1 MAERKLTDLE
11 LERQLAGDL
20 PEARFSEATAADHA
34 RLGELRAESEAFM
47 RSVDVDMEVKRIH
60 QRVER
65 MTPDTRPGRGSWL
78 RWFIPVSALAAA
90 AAVILVVI
98 RRGDEGTEG
107 GLGDTQV
114 KGDEIS
120 LVVHRASDGGSTRL
134 STGDAV
140 HAGDRI
146 RFEINAGKP
155 GFVAI
160 IGIDGTG
167 QPTIYHPD
175 RGTTPVAFDPKE
187 HLLPG
192 AIELDATPGDEKFFA
207 VYGERPFAFDVVVPA
222 LATGTSLPPGV
233 SKAEVVLQKK

>member
-1 MAERKLTDLE
+1 MADRKLTDIE
-11 LERQLAGDL
+11 LERHLAGDL
-20 PEARFSEATAADHA
+20 PAARFSEATQADQA
-34 RLGELRAESEAFM
+34 RLGELRAESEAFL

-60 QRVER
+60 QRALR
-65 MTPDTRPGRGSWL
+65 MTPEKRSWL

-98 RRGDEGTEG
+98 RRGNEDTGAG
-107 GLGDTQV
+107 RGDDIQV

-120 LVVHRASDGGSTRL
+120 LVVHRASGDGSTRL
-134 STGDAV
+134 VTGDAV
-140 HAGDRI
+140 AAGDRI

-167 QPTIYHPD
+167 RPTIYHPD
-175 RGTTPVAFDPKE
+175 QGTAPVAFDPAT
-187 HLLPG
+187 HVLPG

-207 VYGERPFAFDVVVPA
+207 IYGERPFAFDVVVPA
-222 LATGTSLPPGV
+222 LATGTALPPGL
-233 SKAEVVLQKK
+233 SKAEVVLHKK

>member
-1 MAERKLTDLE
+1 MAERKLTDIE
-11 LERQLAGDL
+11 LERHLAGDL
-20 PEARFSEATAADHA
+20 PEARFSEATQADQA

-47 RSVDVDMEVKRIH
+47 RSVDVDLEVKRIH
-60 QRVER
+60 QRALR
-65 MTPDTRPGRGSWL
+65 MTPEKRSWL

-90 AAVILVVI
+90 AAVVLVVI
-98 RRGDEGTEG
+98 RRGNDGPG
-107 GLGDTQV
+107 PGIGDDTQV
-114 KGDEIS
+114 KGSEIS
-120 LVVHRASDGGSTRL
+120 LVVHRASGDGSTRL
-134 STGDAV
+134 ATGDAV
-140 HAGDRI
+140 HPGDRI

-155 GFVAI
+155 GFVAV

-175 RGTTPVAFDPKE
+175 HGTAPVAFDPKE

-207 VYGERPFAFDVVVPA
+207 IYGERPFAFDVVVPA
-222 LATGTSLPPGV
+222 LATGTSLPTGL

>member
-1 MAERKLTDLE
+1 MAERKLTDIE
-11 LERQLAGDL
+11 LERHLAGDL
-20 PEARFSEATAADHA
+20 PDARFSEATQADHA
-34 RLGELRAESEAFM
+34 RLGELRAEAEAFM

-60 QRVER
+60 QRALR
-65 MTPDTRPGRGSWL
+65 MTPEKRSWL
-78 RWFIPVSALAAA
+78 RWFIPISALAAT

-98 RRGDEGTEG
+98 RRGDDGTRPDIG
-107 GLGDTQV
+107 DDTQV
-114 KGDEIS
+114 KGNEIS
-120 LVVHRASDGGSTRL
+120 LVVHRASGDSSTRL

-175 RGTTPVAFDPKE
+175 HGTAPVAFDPKE

-192 AIELDATPGDEKFFA
+192 AIELDATPGDEKFYA
-207 VYGERPFAFDVVVPA
+207 VWGERPFAFDVVVPA
-222 LATGTSLPPGV
+222 LATGTALPTGV
-233 SKAEVVLQKK
+233 SRAEVVLQKR

>member
-11 LERQLAGDL
+11 LERHLAGDL
-20 PEARFSEATAADHA
+20 AAARFSEATAADQA
-34 RLGELRAESEAFM
+34 RLGELRAEAEAFM

-65 MTPDTRPGRGSWL
+65 MTPEKRSWL
-78 RWFIPVSALAAA
+78 RWFVPVSALAAA

-98 RRGDEGTEG
+98 RRGNDSTG
-107 GLGDTQV
+107 GPAGDDIQV
-114 KGDEIS
+114 KGDDIA
-120 LVVHRASDGGSTRL
+120 LVVHRATGDGSTRL
-134 STGDAV
+134 VTGDAV
-140 HAGDRI
+140 HPGDRI
-146 RFEINAGKP
+146 RFEIDAGKP

-175 RGTTPVAFDPKE
+175 HGTAPVAFDPTE
-187 HLLPG
+187 HVLPG

-207 VYGERPFAFDVVVPA
+207 VYGQRPFAFDVVVPA
-222 LATGTSLPPGV
+222 LATGTALPPGL
-233 SKAEVVLQKK
+233 SKAEVVLHKN

>member
-1 MAERKLTDLE
+1 MAERKLTDVE
-11 LERQLAGDL
+11 LERHLAGDL

-34 RLGELRAESEAFM
+34 RLGELRAESEAFL
-47 RSVDVDMEVKRIH
+47 RSVDVDLEVKRIH
-60 QRVER
+60 QRALR
-65 MTPDTRPGRGSWL
+65 MTPEKRSWL

-98 RRGDEGTEG
+98 RRGNEGSGG

-120 LVVHRASDGGSTRL
+120 LVVHRASGDGSTRL
-134 STGDAV
+134 ATGDAV

-146 RFEINAGKP
+146 RFEINVGKS

-175 RGTTPVAFDPKE
+175 HGTAPVAFDPKE

-207 VYGERPFAFDVVVPA
+207 IYGERPFAFDVVVPA
-222 LATGTSLPPGV
+222 LATGTSLPTGL